1 MVKFTSISS
10 IIMLFREFYL
20 TKKNKIHFIFIR
32 FFLILAIER
41 LSICNLHFKYILTYN
56 C

>member
-10 IIMLFREFYL
+10 IIMLLGSFISQKIKFTSFLFDFL
-20 TKKNKIHFIFIR
+20 T
-32 FFLILAIER
+32 LAIER
-41 LSICNLHFKYILTYN
+41 LSICNLYFKYILTYN

>member
-10 IIMLFREFYL
+10 IIMLLGSFISQ
-20 TKKNKIHFIFIR
+20 KKIKFTPFL
-32 FFLILAIER
+32 FDFLILAIER

>member
-1 MVKFTSISS
+1 MNKYF
-10 IIMLFREFYL
+10 LYYHAFREFYL
-20 TKKNKIHFIFIR
+20 TKKIKFTSFL
-32 FFLILAIER
+32 FDFLILAIER